1 MLFAHNSEKVMK
13 YLIVGIFVVVVVCLV
28 WRSKQSIDPVEQACA
43 REIGDLLKSDLD
55 TRPDAIADIFV
66 KHGIVRSRC
75 QNVSRM
81 VMPQLRKHGLKPED
95 AKIAMISVTAA
106 CPLVPQEKPGAD

>member
-1 MLFAHNSEKVMK
+1 MK
-13 YLIVGIFVVVVVCLV
+13 FLIVGVFVVVVACLV
-28 WRSKQSIDPVEQACA
+28 WRSKQNIDPVEQACA
-43 REIGDLLKSDLD
+43 REIGDLLWSDPD
-55 TRPDAIADIFV
+55 TRPESIAGILV

-81 VMPQLRKHGLKPED
+81 VMPQLRKHGMKPED

-106 CPLVPQEKPGAD
+106 CPLVPQEKNGAD